1 MDDPPAAPEKLTLMA
16 RFFLPREK
24 FRGDHAIIDGQELAH
39 LGRVLRLRAGDAV
52 TLFDD
57 SGREHDAVI
66 DSLTE
71 SRGELTIV
79 RSYETGRDPALPITL
94 AVGLTKGEKL
104 DFVVE
109 KATELG
115 VGAVV
120 PFRSAYSVPKLNNEK
135 IATRTERWRKIA
147 VSAAKQCGR
156 GRVPQIQPVC
166 DFRELIDRPWADTL
180 KILCWEKE
188 TDRSLQQIFEKHRE
202 PKALLL
208 AVGPEG
214 GFTAEESEAATSKD
228 FLTVKIGRRI
238 LRAETAALTALAL
251 AQHLWGDLK

>member
-1 MDDPPAAPEKLTLMA
+1 MA

-24 FRGDHAIIDGQELAH
+24 FRGDRAVIDGQELTH
-39 LGRVLRLRAGDAV
+39 LGRVLRLHTGDAV
-52 TLFDD
+52 TLFDY

-66 DSLTE
+66 DFLTE
-71 SRGELTIV
+71 SRGELRIL
-79 RSYETGRDPALPITL
+79 RSYESGRDPALPITL

-115 VGAVV
+115 VGAVM
-120 PFRSAYSVPKLNNEK
+120 PFSSAYSVPKLDSEK
-135 IATRTERWRKIA
+135 IGKRTERWRKIA

-156 GRVPQIQPVC
+156 ARVPEILPVC
-166 DFRELIDRPWADTL
+166 DFRELIDQSRTETL
-180 KILCWEKE
+180 KIIFWEKE
-188 TDRSLQQIFEKHRE
+188 TERSLQQIFAVPPY

-214 GFTAEESEAATSKD
+214 GFAAAEAEAAASKD
-228 FLTVKIGRRI
+228 FLSVQIGRRI
-238 LRAETAALTALAL
+238 LRAETAALAALAL

>member
-1 MDDPPAAPEKLTLMA
+1 MA

-71 SRGELTIV
+71 SRGELTIL

-115 VGAVV
+115 VRSIVPLVTERVV
-120 PFRSAYSVPKLNNEK
+120 IRAERYRGKQERWEK
-135 IATRTERWRKIA
+135 IIFEA
-147 VSAAKQCGR
+147 VKQCGR
-156 GRVPQIQPVC
+156 ARVPEILPVC
-166 DFRELIDRPWADTL
+166 DFRELIDQPRTETL
-180 KILCWEKE
+180 KIIFWEKE
-188 TDRSLQQIFEKHRE
+188 TDRSLQQIFDAHRA

-208 AVGPEG
+208 AIGPEG
-214 GFTAEESEAATSKD
+214 GFATEEAKAAASKN
-228 FLTVKIGRRI
+228 FLTVQIGRRI
-238 LRAETAALTALAL
+238 LRAETAALAALAL
-251 AQHLWGDLK
+251 AQHLWGDLR

>member
-1 MDDPPAAPEKLTLMA
+1 MA

-24 FRGDHAIIDGQELAH
+24 FRGDRAVIDGQELTH

-71 SRGELTIV
+71 SLGELTIL
-79 RSYETGRDPALPITL
+79 RSYESTRDPALPITL

-120 PFRSAYSVPKLNNEK
+120 PFSSAYSVPKLNSEK
-135 IATRTERWRKIA
+135 ISKRTERWRKIA

-156 GRVPQIQPVC
+156 ARVPEILPVC
-166 DFRELIDRPWADTL
+166 DFRELIDQPRAETL
-180 KILCWEKE
+180 KILFWEKE
-188 TDRSLQQIFEKHRE
+188 TDRSLQQIFKTQRE

-214 GFTAEESEAATSKD
+214 GFAAEEAEAARSKD
-228 FLTVKIGRRI
+228 FLTVQIGRRI
-238 LRAETAALTALAL
+238 LRAETAALAALAL
-251 AQHLWGDLK
+251 AQHLWGDLR

>member
-1 MDDPPAAPEKLTLMA
+1 
-16 RFFLPREK
+16 
-24 FRGDHAIIDGQELAH
+24 
-39 LGRVLRLRAGDAV
+39 VLRLRAGDPV

-57 SGREHDAVI
+57 SGREYDAVI

-71 SRGELTIV
+71 SRGELTIL

-115 VGAVV
+115 VGAIA
-120 PFRSAYSVPKLNNEK
+120 PFSSAYSVPKLDGEK
-135 IATRTERWRKIA
+135 IGKRTERWRKIA

-156 GRVPQIQPVC
+156 ARVPEILPVC
-166 DFRELIDRPWADTL
+166 DFRELIDQPRTETL
-180 KILCWEKE
+180 KIIFWEKE
-188 TDRSLQQIFEKHRE
+188 TDRSLQQIFDTHRA

-208 AVGPEG
+208 AIGPEG
-214 GFTAEESEAATSKD
+214 GFATEEAKAAASKN
-228 FLTVKIGRRI
+228 FLTVQIGRRI
-238 LRAETAALTALAL
+238 LRAETAALAALAL